1 MVASARCAALT
12 CVMPAENRLAQTQHD
27 IRAAQALPDS
37 PDRRARGVAAQTR
50 AREVLLD
57 PASTPEQK
65 SAARLAI
72 KQAQALAGEMD
83 RSPAPRRTDKALR
96 ISLDIV

>member
-1 MVASARCAALT
+1 
-12 CVMPAENRLAQTQHD
+12 MPEETPLAQTQND
-27 IRAAQALPDS
+27 IRPAQALPDS

-72 KQAQALAGEMD
+72 KQARALAGELD
-83 RSPAPRRTDKALR
+83 RSPAPRRTDNALR
-96 ISLDIV
+96 ISLDVV

>member
-1 MVASARCAALT
+1 MPDDTPLT
-12 CVMPAENRLAQTQHD
+12 QTQHD

-37 PDRRARGVAAQTR
+37 PDRRARGAAAQRR

-65 SAARLAI
+65 SAARLAF
-72 KQAQALAGEMD
+72 KQARALAGELD
-83 RSPAPRRTDKALR
+83 RSPATHRTDNALR
-96 ISLDIV
+96 ISLDVV

>member
-1 MVASARCAALT
+1 
-12 CVMPAENRLAQTQHD
+12 MPAENRLAQTQHD
-27 IRAAQALPDS
+27 IRAAQALPHG

-72 KQAQALAGEMD
+72 KQARALAGELD
-83 RSPAPRRTDKALR
+83 PSPALRRTDNALR
-96 ISLDIV
+96 ISLDTV

>member
-1 MVASARCAALT
+1 
-12 CVMPAENRLAQTQHD
+12 MPEETRLAQTQYD
-27 IRAAQALPDS
+27 IRAAQALPDG

-72 KQAQALAGEMD
+72 KQARALAGELD
-83 RSPAPRRTDKALR
+83 RSSAPRRTDNALR
-96 ISLDIV
+96 ISLDVV

>member
-1 MVASARCAALT
+1 
-12 CVMPAENRLAQTQHD
+12 MPEETRLAQTQRD
-27 IRAAQALPDS
+27 IRAAQALRDS

-50 AREVLLD
+50 AREIMLD

-72 KQAQALAGEMD
+72 KQARALAGELD
-83 RSPAPRRTDKALR
+83 RSPAPRRTDTALR
-96 ISLDIV
+96 IGLDVV

>member
-1 MVASARCAALT
+1 MVASARCAALP
-12 CVMPAENRLAQTQHD
+12 CGMPDENRLAQTQRD

-50 AREVLLD
+50 AGDVLLD
-57 PASTPEQK
+57 PASTPEQQ

-72 KQAQALAGEMD
+72 KQARALAGELD
-83 RSPAPRRTDKALR
+83 RSPAPRRTDNALR

>member
-1 MVASARCAALT
+1 
-12 CVMPAENRLAQTQHD
+12 MPEENRIAQTQHD

-37 PDRRARGVAAQTR
+37 PDRRARGMAAQRR

-65 SAARLAI
+65 SAARLAL
-72 KQAQALAGEMD
+72 KQARALAGELD
-83 RSPAPRRTDKALR
+83 RSPAPPRTDNALR